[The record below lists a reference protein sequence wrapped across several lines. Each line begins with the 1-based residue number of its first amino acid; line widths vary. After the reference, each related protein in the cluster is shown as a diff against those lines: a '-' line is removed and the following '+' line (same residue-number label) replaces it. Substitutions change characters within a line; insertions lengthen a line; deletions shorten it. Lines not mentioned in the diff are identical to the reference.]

1 MKTNWTKGLT
11 KENSEIV
18 TNQFKESKLVR
29 RRLGELISEKIK
41 TSHTETRKLITY
53 ASPSWA
59 YIQADAVGYERA
71 LFEIISLLDD

>member
-18 TNQFKESKLVR
+18 TNQFKESKLIR

-41 TSHTETRKLITY
+41 SAHTETRKKELY
-53 ASPSWA
+53 MSPSWA
-59 YIQADAVGYERA
+59 YLQADAVGYERA
-71 LFEIISLLDD
+71 LFEIISLLED